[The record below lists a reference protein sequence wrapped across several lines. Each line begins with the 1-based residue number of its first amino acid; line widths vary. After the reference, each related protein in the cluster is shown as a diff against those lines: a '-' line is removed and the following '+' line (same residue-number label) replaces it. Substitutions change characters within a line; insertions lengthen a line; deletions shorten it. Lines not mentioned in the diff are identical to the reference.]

1 MSLTVSLYIM
11 ALVALNIAGCWW
23 LLVKT
28 KNLKADEDASGKV
41 NHSYDGIEEYNKPLP
56 RWWLWLFYITIFFA
70 IGYLILYPGF
80 GHLPGV
86 LGWSQTGQHAE
97 EVKQADEKTAP
108 LYAGFLAKPVAELK
122 QDSAALAVGGRLFGN
137 NCATCHGA
145 DAQGAPGF
153 PNLTDAD
160 WIYGGTPEAIK
171 QTLTYGRQGIMP
183 AFASTLDE
191 PTQLAVRHYVL
202 SLSGREHDRQ
212 LAAQGKASF
221 ETVCAACH
229 GIDGKGN
236 QMLGAVNLTDNIW
249 LYGGTH
255 AAIADTIK
263 NGRNGVMPAHGDL
276 LGEARVHVLAA
287 YVLSLSDNADDGS

>member
-56 RWWLWLFYITIFFA
+56 RWWLYLFYITIFFS
-70 IGYLILYPGF
+70 IGYLVLYPGF

-86 LGWSQTGQHAE
+86 LGWTQTGQHAE
-97 EVKQADEKTAP
+97 EVKVAEEKVAP
-108 LYAGFLAKPVAELK
+108 LYAGFLAKSVADLGND
-122 QDSAALAVGGRLFGN
+122 QAALAVGSRLFGN

-145 DAQGAPGF
+145 DAKGAPGF

-160 WIYGGTPEAIK
+160 WIYGGEPETIK
-171 QTLTYGRQGIMP
+171 QTLTLGRQGMMP
-183 AFASTLDE
+183 AFGATLDE
-191 PTQLAVRHYVL
+191 PAQLAVRHYVL
-202 SLSGREHDRQ
+202 SLSGRDHDAQ
-212 LAAQGKASF
+212 LAAQGKSSF
-221 ETVCAACH
+221 DTVCAACH
-229 GIDGKGN
+229 GMDGKGN
-236 QMLGAVNLTDNIW
+236 KMLGAVNLTDDVW

-276 LGEARVHVLAA
+276 LGEARIHVLTA
-287 YVLSLSDNADDGS
+287 YLLSLSADQK

>member
-1 MSLTVSLYIM
+1 MSLTVSLYII
-11 ALVALNIAGCWW
+11 ALVVLNIGGCWW
-23 LLVKT
+23 LLAKT
-28 KNLKADEDASGKV
+28 KNLRTDEDASGKV

-56 RWWLWLFYITIFFA
+56 RWWLWLFYLTIFFS
-70 IGYLILYPGF
+70 IGYLVLYPGF

-86 LGWSQTGQHAE
+86 LGWTQAGQHAE
-97 EVKQADEKTAP
+97 EVKIAEEKVAP
-108 LYAGFLAKPVAELK
+108 LYAGFAAKSPTVLT
-122 QDSAALAVGGRLFGN
+122 QDPAAMAVGGRLFGN

-145 DAQGAPGF
+145 DAKGAPGF

-160 WIYGGTPEAIK
+160 WIYGGEPETIK
-171 QTLTYGRQGIMP
+171 QTILGGRQGMMP
-183 AFASTLDE
+183 AFGGSLDE

-202 SLSGREHDRQ
+202 SLSAREHDKS
-212 LAAQGKASF
+212 LAAQGKSSF

-229 GIDGKGN
+229 GVDGKGN
-236 QMLGAVNLTDNIW
+236 KMLGAVNLTDEVW

-255 AAIADTIK
+255 GAIADTIK

-287 YVLSLSDNADDGS
+287 YVLSLSQAGK